1 MRARDSQTGDA
12 AVAAPRIWG
21 KYRFSSRLDAGD
33 QSLIY
38 RGVEVATG
46 RQVAI
51 EILAKPALDDKFDER
66 LGRAVEVFA
75 RARGEQL
82 IAVYEHGVTQDGTRF
97 VAMAPLVGQS
107 LAARLKARRR
117 LPVAEAIA
125 IACGVAEAIAG
136 LHQRQMA
143 YGALEPSRVFLVPDA
158 GGSFRVR
165 LLFGV
170 SRPRTGTTATLSGGI
185 SDQRS
190 GTYLAGGEALYGF
203 LSPEQLTRQ
212 PSRASDVFAVGALT
226 YAMIAGTPP
235 FARGQSPSD
244 VAPLEPLSSRVE
256 GVAVAPPIDAALAR
270 ALAFDPE
277 SRHDSLQALAQE
289 LRDALADEVAPSVRP
304 AESVRPV
311 EVEEASLPD
320 PESLVGTT
328 IAGRFRIERWLRGGS
343 DELNFRA
350 IDQRSKAAVNVA
362 VFVAT
367 RDAEHELGERL
378 ASADRLR
385 QGLVSGF
392 LVGGFVDVLDR
403 GDLRGGLFYVVSDAW
418 DETLADRLRV
428 ERPMPAASVVA
439 LIVEVAAALD
449 TMHARGE
456 VHRELAPANIVFADA
471 DRSKP
476 KLLVVSAPRRK
487 LGDETSRDEVPASLA
502 RAARSVR
509 SIFGACAYASPE
521 EASSGWIGVRSNV
534 YSLAVIAYEMLTGT
548 ALFDESSPFV
558 QLLRHVASPVEPPSR
573 RAPAACIP
581 EQWDEAFVRALSKQA
596 SARFVSAGDFA
607 EELAYALESAP
618 PPAIEVLRSDPLATE
633 ASVVVPL
640 VRTRSQTSAVEPSVV
655 VPLTRLAGGRG
666 SSSAPPRTPEDSDW
680 DWDSEPD
687 PDSQSDEA
695 ALPLTRQAA
704 IPLVTPRPA
713 PLFAVAESAPSRD
726 SIKMTLLA
734 LAVVALAAGV
744 WFAARYLR

>member
-51 EILAKPALDDKFDER
+51 EILAKPALDDQFDER

-75 RARGEQL
+75 RGRGEQL

-136 LHQRQMA
+136 LHQRQMS

-158 GGSFRVR
+158 RGSFRVQ
-165 LLFGV
+165 LLLGV
-170 SRPRTGTTATLSGGI
+170 SRPPTGTTATLSGRI

-212 PSRASDVFAVGALT
+212 PSLASDVFAVGALT
-226 YAMIAGTPP
+226 YAMIAGAPP

-244 VAPLEPLSSRVE
+244 VASLEPLSSRVE
-256 GVAVAPPIDAALAR
+256 GAAVAPPIDAALAR

-277 SRHDSLQALAQE
+277 SRHHSLRALAQE
-289 LRDALADEVAPSVRP
+289 LRDALAGEVAPSVRP
-304 AESVRPV
+304 AESVRPT

-328 IAGRFRIERWLRGGS
+328 IAGRYRIERWLRGGS

-350 IDQRSKAAVNVA
+350 IDQESKAAVNLA

-385 QGLVSGF
+385 QGSTS
-392 LVGGFVDVLDR
+392 GFVDVLER

-439 LIVEVAAALD
+439 LIAEVAAALD
-449 TMHARGE
+449 AMHARGE

-476 KLLVVSAPRRK
+476 KLLVVTAPRRK
-487 LGDETSRDEVPASLA
+487 LAGVTSRDDVPASLA
-502 RAARSVR
+502 RVSKSVR
-509 SIFGACAYASPE
+509 SIFGSCAHASPE

-548 ALFDESSPFV
+548 ALFAETSPLV

-573 RAPAACIP
+573 RARAACIP

-618 PPAIEVLRSDPLATE
+618 PPAAEVMRSDPLATE

-640 VRTRSQTSAVEPSVV
+640 VRTRSQASAVEASVV
-655 VPLTRLAGGRG
+655 VPLTRLASGRG
-666 SSSAPPRTPEDSDW
+666 SSSTPPSAPEDSDW

-695 ALPLTRQAA
+695 LPLTRQAA

-713 PLFAVAESAPSRD
+713 PLFTVVESAPSRD
-726 SIKMTLLA
+726 SMKMMLLA
-734 LAVVALAAGV
+734 LAVVALAAGL

>member
-51 EILAKPALDDKFDER
+51 EILAKPALDDRFDER
-66 LGRAVEVFA
+66 LSRAVDVFK
-75 RARGEQL
+75 RARSEQL
-82 IAVYEHGVTQDGTRF
+82 VAVYEHGVTQDGTRF

-125 IACGVAEAIAG
+125 IACGVADAIAG
-136 LHQRQMA
+136 LHQRQMS

-158 GGSFRVR
+158 DGIFRVR
-165 LLFGV
+165 LLLGV
-170 SRPRTGTTATLSGGI
+170 SRPPTGTTATLSGRV

-212 PSRASDVFAVGALT
+212 PSPASDVFAVGALT
-226 YAMIAGTPP
+226 YAMIAGAPP

-244 VAPLEPLSSRVE
+244 VASLEPLSSRVKDVE
-256 GVAVAPPIDAALAR
+256 VAPPIDAALAR

-277 SRHDSLQALAQE
+277 SRHHSLQALAQE
-289 LRDALADEVAPSVRP
+289 LRDALAGEVAPSVQP
-304 AESVRPV
+304 AEPIRPT
-311 EVEEASLPD
+311 EVEAVSLPL

-328 IAGRFRIERWLRGGS
+328 IAGRYRIERWLRGDA
-343 DELNFRA
+343 DELTFRA
-350 IDQRSKAAVNVA
+350 IDHGSKAAVNVA

-392 LVGGFVDVLDR
+392 LVSGFVDVLDR

-439 LIVEVAAALD
+439 LITEVAAALD

-456 VHRELAPANIVFADA
+456 VHRELAPANIVFVEA
-471 DRSKP
+471 DRTNP
-476 KLLVVSAPRRK
+476 KLLVVTAPRRK
-487 LGDETSRDEVPASLA
+487 LAGVTSRDDIPASLA
-502 RAARSVR
+502 RASKSVR
-509 SIFGACAYASPE
+509 SIFGSCAYASPE

-548 ALFDESSPFV
+548 ALFDETSPLV

-581 EQWDEAFVRALSKQA
+581 EQWDQVFVRALSKQA

-618 PPAIEVLRSDPLATE
+618 PPAAEAMRSDPLATE

-640 VRTRSQTSAVEPSVV
+640 VRTLSHTSAVEPSVA

-666 SSSAPPRTPEDSDW
+666 SSSAPPGAPEDSDW

-687 PDSQSDEA
+687 SSSDA
-695 ALPLTRQAA
+695 TPLPLTREAA

-713 PLFAVAESAPSRD
+713 PLFTVAESAPSRD

-734 LAVVALAAGV
+734 LAVVALAAGL
-744 WFAARYLR
+744 WLGARYLH